1 MPETPPFQ
9 GQHKAAA
16 GVGGAAPR
24 AARPHCATCRRPLS
38 SCLCRWV
45 CPTAQALPVLVL
57 QHPAEEPQ
65 SKGSLRLLQLS
76 LQPCQV
82 EVGEH
87 FDPVALARWLAAS
100 GPATAAPT
108 PVPAAAAAS
117 APLPA
122 SAPTSAP
129 APARSLLLYPTKPGE
144 PDTAAALALPL
155 ADPAGW
161 RLVLLDG
168 TWRQTRQ
175 MLRLNPLL
183 QSLPRWALPAP
194 PPSRYAIR
202 RAQRPEQRSTLEAA
216 CLALAAL
223 QGDAVRFAPLLAA
236 FDGWVA
242 AELARRPPAR
252 PLPCPPP

>member
-1 MPETPPFQ
+1 MPDTPPRPAQ
-9 GQHKAAA
+9 DPAPAALR
-16 GVGGAAPR
+16 GAAPR
-24 AARPHCATCRRPLS
+24 AARPRCASCQRPLS

-45 CPTAQALPVLVL
+45 CPTLQPLPVLVL
-57 QHPAEEPQ
+57 QHPAEQ
-65 SKGSLRLLQLS
+65 AQAKGSVRLLQLS

-82 EVGEH
+82 EVGEQ
-87 FDPVALARWLAAS
+87 FDPLLLARWLALPLADS
-100 GPATAAPT
+100 
-108 PVPAAAAAS
+108 AAAN
-117 APLPA
+117 PA
-122 SAPTSAP
+122 SASASAP
-129 APARSLLLYPTKPGE
+129 APPSAPEPSSAPTRSLLLYPVRPGD
-144 PDTAAALALPL
+144 PTAAALPLPLPL

-223 QGDAVRFAPLLAA
+223 QGDAQRFAPLLAA

-242 AELARRPPAR
+242 AELAHRPPA
-252 PLPCPPP
+252 

>member
-1 MPETPPFQ
+1 MSDTPPRPAQ
-9 GQHKAAA
+9 DSAPRAVRGD
-16 GVGGAAPR
+16 APR
-24 AARPHCATCRRPLS
+24 AARPRCASCQRPLS

-45 CPTAQALPVLVL
+45 RPTLQALPVLVL
-57 QHPAEEPQ
+57 QHPAEQ
-65 SKGSLRLLQLS
+65 AQAKGSLRLLQLS

-82 EVGEH
+82 EVGEQ
-87 FDPVALARWLAAS
+87 FDPLALARWLAMPLADS
-100 GPATAAPT
+100 
-108 PVPAAAAAS
+108 AAAN
-117 APLPA
+117 PA
-122 SAPTSAP
+122 SAPVSTPAP
-129 APARSLLLYPTKPGE
+129 APPSAAAPPSAPRPGSALTRSLLLYPVRPGD
-144 PDTAAALALPL
+144 PTTAALPLPL

-202 RAQRPEQRSTLEAA
+202 RAQRPDQRSTLEAA

-223 QGDAVRFAPLLAA
+223 QGDAQRFAPLLAA

-242 AELARRPPAR
+242 AELARRPPA
-252 PLPCPPP
+252 

>member
-1 MPETPPFQ
+1 M
-9 GQHKAAA
+9 
-16 GVGGAAPR
+16 
-24 AARPHCATCRRPLS
+24 
-38 SCLCRWV
+38 
-45 CPTAQALPVLVL
+45 LVL
-57 QHPAEEPQ
+57 QHPAEQ
-65 SKGSLRLLQLS
+65 AQAKGSVRLLQLS

-87 FDPVALARWLAAS
+87 FDPLALARWLAA
-100 GPATAAPT
+100 PAGGSAAAN
-108 PVPAAAAAS
+108 PAAAPA
-117 APLPA
+117 PA
-122 SAPTSAP
+122 SASASAP
-129 APARSLLLYPTKPGE
+129 APAPAPAPPSTATPARATLTARVVSRSLLLYPVRPGD
-144 PDTAAALALPL
+144 PTAAAALPLPL

-175 MLRLNPLL
+175 LLRLNPLL

-216 CLALAAL
+216 CLALATL
-223 QGDAVRFAPLLAA
+223 QGDAERFAPLLAA

-252 PLPCPPP
+252 RLP

>member
-1 MPETPPFQ
+1 MSETPPFL
-9 GQHKAAA
+9 GQHKSAAA
-16 GVGGAAPR
+16 VGGAAPR
-24 AARPHCATCRRPLS
+24 AARPRCAACQRPLS

-45 CPTAQALPVLVL
+45 CPTPQALPVLVL
-57 QHPAEEPQ
+57 QHPAEQ
-65 SKGSLRLLQLS
+65 AQAKGSVCLLQLS

-82 EVGEH
+82 EVAEQ
-87 FDPVALARWLAAS
+87 FDPLLLARWLALPLADS
-100 GPATAAPT
+100 
-108 PVPAAAAAS
+108 AAAN
-117 APLPA
+117 PA
-122 SAPTSAP
+122 SASASAP
-129 APARSLLLYPTKPGE
+129 APPSAPEPSSAPTRSLLLYPVRPGD
-144 PDTAAALALPL
+144 PTAAVLPLPL

-216 CLALAAL
+216 CLALATL
-223 QGDAVRFAPLLAA
+223 QDDAQRFAPLLAA

-242 AELARRPPAR
+242 AELARRPPA
-252 PLPCPPP
+252 